1 MLRAKRPV
9 LASFLAFSILFAGVV
24 PVAHAFDPDS
34 DRPGEF
40 AMITDTFF
48 ARPVLA
54 MFSLM
59 GLGVFTLALPAS
71 ILGDNVDESA
81 EKLVK
86 IPARATFLRCLGCTP
101 AQHDFLQSER
111 ATDKANR

>member
-24 PVAHAFDPDS
+24 PVAYAYGPDS
-34 DRPGEF
+34 DRPGEV
-40 AMITDTFF
+40 AMIADTFF

-54 MFSLM
+54 AFSLI

-81 EKLVK
+81 EKLVRV
-86 IPARATFLRCLGCTP
+86 PARSTFLRCVGCTP
-101 AQHDFLQSER
+101 AQHDFLQNEK
-111 ATDKANR
+111 ATEKANR

>member
-9 LASFLAFSILFAGVV
+9 LASFLAFTFLFAGVV

-34 DRPGEF
+34 DRPGEI
-40 AMITDTFF
+40 AMIADTFL

-54 MFSLM
+54 AFSLI
-59 GLGVFTLALPAS
+59 GLGVFTLSLPAS
-71 ILGDNVDESA
+71 ILGENVDESA
-81 EKLVK
+81 ERLVK
-86 IPARATFLRCLGCTP
+86 APARSTFVRCLGCTP

-111 ATDKANR
+111 ATAETNR